1 VELDSVWNCVFLM
14 HKGFSG
20 YIFGSPSWT
29 FLVSTMGMNYAVP
42 AQLEKSPAL
51 GTKGHVDST

>member
-1 VELDSVWNCVFLM
+1 MELDSVWNCVFLT

-29 FLVSTMGMNYAVP
+29 SLVSILGMNYAV
-42 AQLEKSPAL
+42 QLEESPTL